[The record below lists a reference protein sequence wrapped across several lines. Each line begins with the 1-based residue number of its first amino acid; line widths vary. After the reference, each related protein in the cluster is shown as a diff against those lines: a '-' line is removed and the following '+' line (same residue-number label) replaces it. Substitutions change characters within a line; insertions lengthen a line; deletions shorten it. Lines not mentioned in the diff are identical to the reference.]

1 MINKTDEMFTII
13 GLMFGGIAVGYW
25 FRRVGLLQ
33 KISKSIF
40 YTILLLL
47 FFLGISVGANET
59 IMNNLDTLGVEALS
73 IAVAATTGSVLTA
86 WAVYVF
92 FFKKKERKNEE

>member
-1 MINKTDEMFTII
+1 MFTII

-25 FRRVGLLQ
+25 FRRVDLLQ

-47 FFLGISVGANET
+47 FFLGVSVGANET
-59 IMNNLDTLGVEALS
+59 IMNNLDTLGIEALS
-73 IAVAATTGSVLTA
+73 IAVATTTGSVLAA